1 MSTPDTDMPTDAQKD
16 EFRRVM
22 GRLASGVCV
31 VTARWGSMDHAM
43 TATAVASV
51 SLEPRLIMFA
61 VHVDS
66 RMRDALD
73 VADTWALNIMG
84 ADGQADAD
92 WLATPGRPIIGQ
104 LDRVDFTRGEVSSA
118 AILANSVAALECR
131 TEHIYS
137 AGDHDLVVGRVLET
151 HLGEPQ
157 PGLVHRNS
165 EFFVVP

>member
-1 MSTPDTDMPTDAQKD
+1 MTHDPDMPTEEEKD
-16 EFRRVM
+16 DFRRTM

-31 VTARWGSMDHAM
+31 VTARWGAMDHAM

-51 SLEPRLIMFA
+51 SLEPRMIMFA
-61 VHVDS
+61 VHIDS
-66 RMRDALD
+66 RMRDALEVND
-73 VADTWALNIMG
+73 KWALNIMG
-84 ADGQADAD
+84 ESGQADAQ

-104 LDRVDFTRGEVSSA
+104 LDRIKFERGEVSSA
-118 AILANSVAALECR
+118 AILTKAVAALECK

-137 AGDHDLVVGRVLET
+137 AGDHDLVVGRVLKT
-151 HLGEPQ
+151 YLKEPE

>member
-1 MSTPDTDMPTDAQKD
+1 MTAADPNLVTEAEKD
-16 EFRRVM
+16 EFRRTM

-31 VTARWGSMDHAM
+31 VTTRWGSMDHAM

-51 SLEPRLIMFA
+51 SLEPRMVMYA
-61 VHVDS
+61 VHIDS

-73 VADTWALNIMG
+73 ANDKWALNIMSQ
-84 ADGQADAD
+84 AGQADAE

-104 LDRVDFTRGEVSSA
+104 LDRIPFSRGPETSA
-118 AILANSVAALECR
+118 AILDRAVAALECQ

-137 AGDHDLVVGRVLET
+137 AGDHDLVVGRVLTVVLREAA
-151 HLGEPQ
+151 

-165 EFFVVP
+165 EFFPVP